1 MTTRR
6 AITKDEQK
14 LILQHMAPEMQDI
27 TVLAIETAMRRGEI
41 LGIQPQHINHQR
53 HTLHIPVTKTNTPR
67 TIPLSGKAYAILK
80 DFTAWSIG
88 IHSVT
93 KYFRWACRDA
103 GITGLCFH
111 CTRHTGVSRLAE
123 VLTPIQV
130 AAISGHKSGRMLLH
144 YSHPD
149 IEALAKLLG

>member
-1 MTTRR
+1 MAGFTDFFRL
-6 AITKDEQK
+6 K
-14 LILQHMAPEMQDI
+14 HMSKEMQDI
-27 TVLAIETAMRRGEI
+27 TVLAIETAMRRGELLRI
-41 LGIQPQHINHQR
+41 EPHHINLEKR
-53 HTLHIPVTKTNTPR
+53 ILHIPVTKTNTPR
-67 TIPLSGKAYAILK
+67 TIPLSVKACEILK
-80 DFTAWSIG
+80 DFKGWAIG
-88 IHSVT
+88 VDAVT

-149 IEALAKLLG
+149 IEALAKRLE